1 MGRHTGRLRQSLA
14 PTVRLTWVKSL
25 TCAKSLIWVISHGF
39 PVASHLALSG
49 SEPVLGDLSV
59 LSCVRAPLLAKM
71 DSSKEAYG

>member
-39 PVASHLALSG
+39 PVASHLALPGG
-49 SEPVLGDLSV
+49 SEPMFGIGQGPSMCAHASLSQG
-59 LSCVRAPLLAKM
+59 RF
-71 DSSKEAYG
+71 